1 MKQDRKI
8 YDCAIIGGGA
18 AGLLCAVQLARKG
31 LRVIIIEHTKRI
43 GSKILQT
50 GNGKCNFTNM
60 KMDADCF
67 QNEDKEHVMSVIG
80 QFDNKAVIAFFES
93 IGVYHRE
100 RNGYVYPHSDTAA
113 SLQNA
118 LRMELEHLKVRVS
131 TEFETRRIKLDE
143 GVYEI
148 FSDAYTYY
156 AYTVLLATGSKA
168 SPKSGSDGSGYT
180 LAEQLGHHIVKP
192 LPALV
197 QLVSKQKECRLMAG
211 VRSQGTVQLY
221 VDDRLTAKDSG
232 EIQYA
237 EYGISGI
244 PVFQISRFAVSAVE
258 QGKSVRVRI
267 DMLPDYSDDFA
278 ERLCKEGVERFGYK
292 TVEQFFEGIVNK
304 KLTAAAA
311 QRLGIKESAKVKDL
325 GLDKLQQ
332 CVKQLKN
339 YEMVISGYKDF
350 DSAQVCQ
357 GGVCLDEINI
367 KNMMSYKKPG
377 LFFAGELLDV
387 DGKCGGYNL
396 QWAWSSAA
404 VAAKGIEDF
413 LNNQKGQICLE

>member
-1 MKQDRKI
+1 MKQDKKI

-60 KMDADCF
+60 KMDAACF
-67 QNEDKEHVMSVIG
+67 QNDNKEHVMSVIE
-80 QFDNKAVIAFFES
+80 QFDNRTVISFFES

-131 TEFETRRIKLDE
+131 TEFETREIRLNE

-148 FSDAYTYY
+148 VSDAYTYY
-156 AYTVLLATGSKA
+156 ACTVLLATGSKA
-168 SPKSGSDGSGYT
+168 APKSGSDGSGYV

-211 VRSQGTVQLY
+211 VRSQGTVRLY
-221 VDDRLTAKDSG
+221 VDDLLTTEDTG

-244 PVFQISRFAVSAVE
+244 PVFQISRFAVGAVE
-258 QGKSVRVRI
+258 QGKSVRVCI
-267 DMLPDYSDDFA
+267 DMLPDYSDDFV
-278 ERLCKEGVERFGYK
+278 EKLCRDGTERFGYK

-311 QRLGIKESAKVKDL
+311 QRLGIKESVTVKDL

-332 CVKQLKN
+332 CAKQLKS
-339 YEMVISGYKDF
+339 YEMAVSGYKDF

-404 VAAKGIEDF
+404 VAAGGIEDF